1 MREIDF
7 YMSILI
13 KSAKIIDA
21 SSKFN
26 GKTQDILIIN
36 GKIQEINN
44 KIINSKAKK
53 IISFKDLHISSGW
66 MDTSVC
72 FGEPGLE
79 EREDLINGA
88 QTASFSGFTDIVLN
102 PETEPYLDTKADI
115 SYIKSNSKDFVT
127 KIHPL
132 GCLTKEAKS
141 KKLADLFEMFESG
154 AVGFYDFKRP
164 ITNSNLIK
172 IALQYVQNFNGL
184 VISFPYEK
192 SLCPNGQMHEG
203 QISTNYGLKGIPTIS
218 EEIMLKRDLKI
229 LEYTGGKIHIP
240 CISTEES
247 VKLIREAKKN
257 KLNVT
262 CSVSI
267 NNLFFN
273 DGKLK
278 DFDTRFKV
286 LPPIRSEE
294 HRKALI
300 KGLKDGIIDFV
311 TSDHTPIDIDKKKTD
326 FENSLFGSTG
336 LESLYGALNSLFDL
350 NTTIDILTRRKET
363 FGIEKSSIN
372 EGQTACLSLFNPNI
386 EYEFLKENIISKS
399 KNSCFIG
406 SKLKGKALGI
416 ISNNSIRLIEN

>member
-1 MREIDF
+1 V
-7 YMSILI
+7 
-13 KSAKIIDA
+13 
-21 SSKFN
+21 
-26 GKTQDILIIN
+26 
-36 GKIQEINN
+36 
-44 KIINSKAKK
+44 
-53 IISFKDLHISSGW
+53 SSGW
-66 MDTSVC
+66 LDTSVC

-79 EREDLINGA
+79 EREDLSNGA

-247 VKLIREAKKN
+247 VKLIKEAKKN
-257 KLNVT
+257 KLNIT

-273 DGKLK
+273 DDKLK

-386 EYEFLKENIISKS
+386 EYEFSKENIISKS

-416 ISNNSIRLIEN
+416 ISNNSIKIVEN

>member
-36 GKIQEINN
+36 GKIQEINSE
-44 KIINSKAKK
+44 INSKAKK
-53 IISFKDLHISSGW
+53 IISFKDLHVSSGW
-66 MDTSVC
+66 LDTSVC

-79 EREDLINGA
+79 EREDLSNGA

-247 VKLIREAKKN
+247 VKLIQEAKKN

-273 DGKLK
+273 DDKLK

-416 ISNNSIRLIEN
+416 ISNNSIKLIEN

>member
-1 MREIDF
+1 
-7 YMSILI
+7 MSILI

-36 GKIQEINN
+36 GKIQEINSE
-44 KIINSKAKK
+44 INSKAKK
-53 IISFKDLHISSGW
+53 IISFKDLHVSPGW
-66 MDTSVC
+66 LDTSVC

-247 VKLIREAKKN
+247 VKLIQEAKKN

-273 DGKLK
+273 DDKLK

-363 FGIEKSSIN
+363 FGIEKCSIN

>member
-36 GKIQEINN
+36 GKIQEINSE
-44 KIINSKAKK
+44 INSKAKK
-53 IISFKDLHISSGW
+53 IISFKDLHVSSGW

-141 KKLADLFEMFESG
+141 EKLADLFEMFESG

-218 EEIMLKRDLKI
+218 EEIMLKRGLKI

-240 CISTEES
+240 CISTQES

-273 DGKLK
+273 DDKLK

-350 NTTIDILTRRKET
+350 NTTIDILTRRKDT
-363 FGIEKSSIN
+363 FGIEKNSIN
-372 EGQTACLSLFNPNI
+372 KGQTACLSLFNPNI
-386 EYEFLKENIISKS
+386 EYEFVKENIISKS

-416 ISNNSIRLIEN
+416 ISNNSIKLI

>member
-44 KIINSKAKK
+44 EIINSKAKK

-132 GCLTKEAKS
+132 GCLTTEAKS

-273 DGKLK
+273 DDKLK

-416 ISNNSIRLIEN
+416 ISNNSIKLIEN

>member
-1 MREIDF
+1 
-7 YMSILI
+7 MSILI

-36 GKIQEINN
+36 GKIQEINSE
-44 KIINSKAKK
+44 INSKAKK
-53 IISFKDLHISSGW
+53 IISLKDLHVSPGW
-66 MDTSVC
+66 LDTSVC

-247 VKLIREAKKN
+247 VKLIQEAKKN

-273 DGKLK
+273 DDKLK

-300 KGLKDGIIDFV
+300 KGLKNGIIDFV

>member
-44 KIINSKAKK
+44 EIINSKAKK
-53 IISFKDLHISSGW
+53 IISFKDLHISPGW
-66 MDTSVC
+66 LDTSVC

-115 SYIKSNSKDFVT
+115 SYIKSNSKNFVT

-141 KKLADLFEMFESG
+141 KKLADLFEMSESG

-192 SLCPNGQMHEG
+192 SLCPNGQIHEG

-240 CISTEES
+240 CISTYES

-257 KLNVT
+257 KLNIT

-273 DGKLK
+273 DDKLK

-350 NTTIDILTRRKET
+350 NTTIDILTRRKDT
-363 FGIEKSSIN
+363 FGIEKNSIN

-416 ISNNSIRLIEN
+416 ISNNSIKLIEN

>member
-26 GKTQDILIIN
+26 GKTQDILIID
-36 GKIQEINN
+36 GKIQEINSE
-44 KIINSKAKK
+44 INSKAKK
-53 IISFKDLHISSGW
+53 IISLKDLHVSPGW
-66 MDTSVC
+66 LDTSVC

-273 DGKLK
+273 DDKLK

-300 KGLKDGIIDFV
+300 KGLNDGIIDFV

-363 FGIEKSSIN
+363 FGIKNSSIN

>member
-53 IISFKDLHISSGW
+53 IISFKDLHVSPGW
-66 MDTSVC
+66 LDTSVC

-88 QTASFSGFTDIVLN
+88 ETASFSGFTDIVLN

-115 SYIKSNSKDFVT
+115 SYIKSNSKNFVT

-257 KLNVT
+257 KLNIT

-273 DGKLK
+273 DDKLK

-294 HRKALI
+294 HRKALV

-350 NTTIDILTRRKET
+350 NTTIDILTRRKDI
-363 FGIEKSSIN
+363 FGIEKSSIK

-386 EYEFLKENIISKS
+386 KYEFLKENIISKS

>member
-36 GKIQEINN
+36 GKIQEINSE
-44 KIINSKAKK
+44 INSKAKK
-53 IISFKDLHISSGW
+53 IISFKDLHVSSGW
-66 MDTSVC
+66 LDTSVC

-79 EREDLINGA
+79 EREDLSNGA

-240 CISTEES
+240 CISTQES

-273 DGKLK
+273 DDKLK

-350 NTTIDILTRRKET
+350 NTTIDILTRRKDT

>member
-1 MREIDF
+1 
-7 YMSILI
+7 MSILI

-36 GKIQEINN
+36 GKIQEINSE
-44 KIINSKAKK
+44 INSKAKK
-53 IISFKDLHISSGW
+53 IISFKDLHVSSGW
-66 MDTSVC
+66 LDTSVC

-79 EREDLINGA
+79 EREDLSNGA

-240 CISTEES
+240 CISTEQS
-247 VKLIREAKKN
+247 VKLIQEAKKN

-273 DGKLK
+273 DDKLK

-416 ISNNSIRLIEN
+416 ISNNSIKLIEN

>member
-1 MREIDF
+1 
-7 YMSILI
+7 MSILI

-36 GKIQEINN
+36 GKIKEINSE
-44 KIINSKAKK
+44 INSKAKK
-53 IISFKDLHISSGW
+53 IISFKDLHVSPGW
-66 MDTSVC
+66 LDTSVC

-203 QISTNYGLKGIPTIS
+203 QISTNYGLKGIPSIS
-218 EEIMLKRDLKI
+218 EEIMLKRDPVS
-229 LEYTGGKIHIP
+229 YTHLTLPTI
-240 CISTEES
+240 
-247 VKLIREAKKN
+247 
-257 KLNVT
+257 
-262 CSVSI
+262 CSV
-267 NNLFFN
+267 
-273 DGKLK
+273 
-278 DFDTRFKV
+278 
-286 LPPIRSEE
+286 
-294 HRKALI
+294 
-300 KGLKDGIIDFV
+300 
-311 TSDHTPIDIDKKKTD
+311 
-326 FENSLFGSTG
+326 
-336 LESLYGALNSLFDL
+336 
-350 NTTIDILTRRKET
+350 
-363 FGIEKSSIN
+363 
-372 EGQTACLSLFNPNI
+372 
-386 EYEFLKENIISKS
+386 
-399 KNSCFIG
+399 
-406 SKLKGKALGI
+406 
-416 ISNNSIRLIEN
+416 

>member
-36 GKIQEINN
+36 GKIQEINSE
-44 KIINSKAKK
+44 INSKAKK
-53 IISFKDLHISSGW
+53 IISFKDLHVSSGW

-273 DGKLK
+273 DDKLK

-350 NTTIDILTRRKET
+350 NTTIDILTRRKDT
-363 FGIEKSSIN
+363 FGIEKNSIN
-372 EGQTACLSLFNPNI
+372 KGQTACLSLFNPNI
-386 EYEFLKENIISKS
+386 EYEFVKENIISKS

-416 ISNNSIRLIEN
+416 ISNNSIKLIEN

>member
-1 MREIDF
+1 
-7 YMSILI
+7 MSILI

-44 KIINSKAKK
+44 EINSKAKK
-53 IISFKDLHISSGW
+53 TISFKDLHLSPGW
-66 MDTSVC
+66 LDTSVC

-79 EREDLINGA
+79 EREDLSNGA

-102 PETEPYLDTKADI
+102 PETQPYLDTKADI

-240 CISTEES
+240 CISTQES

-257 KLNVT
+257 KLNIT

-273 DGKLK
+273 DDKLK

-336 LESLYGALNSLFDL
+336 LESMYGALNTLFDL

-416 ISNNSIRLIEN
+416 ISNNSIKLIEN

>member
-1 MREIDF
+1 MRQIDF

-36 GKIQEINN
+36 GKIQEINSE
-44 KIINSKAKK
+44 INSKAKK
-53 IISFKDLHISSGW
+53 TISFKDLHLSPGW
-66 MDTSVC
+66 LDTSVC

-79 EREDLINGA
+79 EREDLSNGA

-102 PETEPYLDTKADI
+102 PETQPYLDTKADI

-247 VKLIREAKKN
+247 VKLIQEAKKN

-273 DGKLK
+273 DDKLK

-363 FGIEKSSIN
+363 FGLEKSSIN

>member
-26 GKTQDILIIN
+26 GKTQDILIID
-36 GKIQEINN
+36 GKIQEINSE
-44 KIINSKAKK
+44 INSKAKK
-53 IISFKDLHISSGW
+53 IISLKDLHVSPGW
-66 MDTSVC
+66 LDTSVC

-247 VKLIREAKKN
+247 VKLIQEAKKN

-273 DGKLK
+273 DDKLK

>member
-1 MREIDF
+1 
-7 YMSILI
+7 MSILI

-44 KIINSKAKK
+44 EINSKAKK
-53 IISFKDLHISSGW
+53 TISFKDLHLSPGW
-66 MDTSVC
+66 LDTSVC

-79 EREDLINGA
+79 EREDLSNGA

-102 PETEPYLDTKADI
+102 PETQPYLDTKADI

-247 VKLIREAKKN
+247 VKLIQEAKKN

-273 DGKLK
+273 DDKLK

-363 FGIEKSSIN
+363 FGLEKSSIN

-386 EYEFLKENIISKS
+386 EYEFLKENILSKS

>member
-1 MREIDF
+1 MHEIDF

-26 GKTQDILIIN
+26 GKTQDILIVN
-36 GKIQEINN
+36 GKIKEINN

-66 MDTSVC
+66 LDTSVC

-88 QTASFSGFTDIVLN
+88 QTASFSGFTDIILN
-102 PETEPYLDTKADI
+102 PETQPYLDTKADI
-115 SYIKSNSKDFVT
+115 SYIKSSSKDFVT

-184 VISFPYEK
+184 IISFPFEK
-192 SLCPNGQMHEG
+192 SLCTNGQMHEG

-240 CISTEES
+240 CISTNES
-247 VKLIREAKKN
+247 VKLIQEAKKN

-273 DGKLK
+273 DNKLK

-300 KGLKDGIIDFV
+300 KGLRDGIIDFV

-336 LESLYGALNSLFDL
+336 LESVYGALNSLFDL
-350 NTTIDILTRRKET
+350 NTTIDILTRRKDT
-363 FGIEKSSIN
+363 FGIEKNSIN
-372 EGQTACLSLFNPNI
+372 KGQTACLSLFNPNI

-416 ISNNSIRLIEN
+416 ISKNSIKLIEN

>member
-1 MREIDF
+1 
-7 YMSILI
+7 MSILI

-44 KIINSKAKK
+44 EINSKAKK
-53 IISFKDLHISSGW
+53 TISFKDLHLSPGW
-66 MDTSVC
+66 LDTSVC

-79 EREDLINGA
+79 EREDLSNGA

-102 PETEPYLDTKADI
+102 PETQPYLDTKADI

-192 SLCPNGQMHEG
+192 LLCPNGQMHEG

-247 VKLIREAKKN
+247 VKLIQEAKKN

-273 DGKLK
+273 DDKLK

-363 FGIEKSSIN
+363 FGLEKSSIN

>member
-1 MREIDF
+1 
-7 YMSILI
+7 MSILI

-44 KIINSKAKK
+44 EIINSKAKK
-53 IISFKDLHISSGW
+53 IISFKDLHVSSGW
-66 MDTSVC
+66 LDTSVC

-79 EREDLINGA
+79 EREDLSNGA

-102 PETEPYLDTKADI
+102 PETQPYLDTKADI

-247 VKLIREAKKN
+247 VKLIQEAKKN

-273 DGKLK
+273 DDKLK

>member
-44 KIINSKAKK
+44 EIINSKAKK
-53 IISFKDLHISSGW
+53 IISFKDLHVSSGW
-66 MDTSVC
+66 LDTSVC

-79 EREDLINGA
+79 EREDLLNGA

-240 CISTEES
+240 CISTQES

-273 DGKLK
+273 DDKLK

-350 NTTIDILTRRKET
+350 NTTIDILTRRKDT
-363 FGIEKSSIN
+363 FGIEKNSIN
-372 EGQTACLSLFNPNI
+372 KGQTACLSLFNPNI

-416 ISNNSIRLIEN
+416 ISNNSIKLIEN

>member
-36 GKIQEINN
+36 GKIQEINSE
-44 KIINSKAKK
+44 INSKAKK
-53 IISFKDLHISSGW
+53 IISFKDLHVSSGW
-66 MDTSVC
+66 LDTSVC

-79 EREDLINGA
+79 EREDLSNGA

-115 SYIKSNSKDFVT
+115 SYIKSNTKDFVT

-247 VKLIREAKKN
+247 VKLIQKAKKN

-273 DGKLK
+273 DDKLK

-350 NTTIDILTRRKET
+350 NTTIDILTRRKDT
-363 FGIEKSSIN
+363 FGIEKNSIN
-372 EGQTACLSLFNPNI
+372 KGQTACLSLFNPNI
-386 EYEFLKENIISKS
+386 EYEFVKENIISKS

-416 ISNNSIRLIEN
+416 ISNNSIKLIEN

>member
-1 MREIDF
+1 
-7 YMSILI
+7 MSILI

-26 GKTQDILIIN
+26 GKTQDILIID
-36 GKIQEINN
+36 GKIQEINSE
-44 KIINSKAKK
+44 INSKAKK
-53 IISFKDLHISSGW
+53 IISLKDLHVSPGW
-66 MDTSVC
+66 LDTSVC

-102 PETEPYLDTKADI
+102 PETQPYLDTKADI

-247 VKLIREAKKN
+247 VKLIQEAKKN

-273 DGKLK
+273 DDKLK

>member
-1 MREIDF
+1 
-7 YMSILI
+7 MSILI

-26 GKTQDILIIN
+26 GKTQDILIID
-36 GKIQEINN
+36 GTSQEINSEN
-44 KIINSKAKK
+44 NSKAKK
-53 IISFKDLHISSGW
+53 IISLKDLHVSPGW
-66 MDTSVC
+66 LDTSVC

-79 EREDLINGA
+79 EREDLSNGA

-102 PETEPYLDTKADI
+102 PETQPYLDTKADI

-247 VKLIREAKKN
+247 VKLIQEAKKN

-273 DGKLK
+273 DDKLK

-363 FGIEKSSIN
+363 FGIKNSSIN

>member
-1 MREIDF
+1 
-7 YMSILI
+7 MSILI

-44 KIINSKAKK
+44 EINSKAKK
-53 IISFKDLHISSGW
+53 TISFKDLHLSPGW
-66 MDTSVC
+66 LDTSVC

-79 EREDLINGA
+79 EREDLSNGA

-247 VKLIREAKKN
+247 VKLIQEAKKN

-273 DGKLK
+273 DDKLK

>member
-1 MREIDF
+1 
-7 YMSILI
+7 MSILI

-36 GKIQEINN
+36 GKIQEINSE
-44 KIINSKAKK
+44 INSKAKK
-53 IISFKDLHISSGW
+53 IISLKDLHVSPGW
-66 MDTSVC
+66 LDTSVC

-247 VKLIREAKKN
+247 VKLIQEAKKN

-273 DGKLK
+273 DDKLK

-350 NTTIDILTRRKET
+350 NKTIDILTRRKET
-363 FGIEKSSIN
+363 FGIKNSSIN

>member
-1 MREIDF
+1 
-7 YMSILI
+7 MSILI

-36 GKIQEINN
+36 GKIQEINSE
-44 KIINSKAKK
+44 INSKAKK
-53 IISFKDLHISSGW
+53 IISLKDLHVSPGW
-66 MDTSVC
+66 LDTSVC

-102 PETEPYLDTKADI
+102 PETQPYLDTKADI

-247 VKLIREAKKN
+247 VKLIQEAKKN

-273 DGKLK
+273 DDKLK

>member
-44 KIINSKAKK
+44 EINSKAKK
-53 IISFKDLHISSGW
+53 TISFKDLHLSPGW
-66 MDTSVC
+66 LDTSVC

-79 EREDLINGA
+79 EREDLSNGA

-102 PETEPYLDTKADI
+102 PETQPYLDTKADI

-247 VKLIREAKKN
+247 VKLIQEAKKN

-273 DGKLK
+273 DDKLK

-336 LESLYGALNSLFDL
+336 LESLYGALNSLFNL

-399 KNSCFIG
+399 KNSCYIG

>member
-1 MREIDF
+1 
-7 YMSILI
+7 MSILI

-44 KIINSKAKK
+44 EIINSKAKK
-53 IISFKDLHISSGW
+53 IISFKDLHVSSGW
-66 MDTSVC
+66 LDTSVC

-79 EREDLINGA
+79 EREDLSNGA

-240 CISTEES
+240 CISTQES

-257 KLNVT
+257 KLNIT

-273 DGKLK
+273 DDKLK

-350 NTTIDILTRRKET
+350 NTTIDILTRRKDT
-363 FGIEKSSIN
+363 FGIEKNSIN
-372 EGQTACLSLFNPNI
+372 KGQTACLSLFNPNI

-416 ISNNSIRLIEN
+416 ISNNSIKLIEN

>member
-1 MREIDF
+1 
-7 YMSILI
+7 MSILI

-21 SSKFN
+21 TSKFN

-44 KIINSKAKK
+44 EINSKAKK
-53 IISFKDLHISSGW
+53 TISFKDLHLSPGW
-66 MDTSVC
+66 LDTSVC

-79 EREDLINGA
+79 EREDLSNGA

-247 VKLIREAKKN
+247 VKLIQEAKKN

-273 DGKLK
+273 DDKLK

>member
-1 MREIDF
+1 
-7 YMSILI
+7 MSILI

-44 KIINSKAKK
+44 EINSKAKK
-53 IISFKDLHISSGW
+53 TISFKDLHLSPGW
-66 MDTSVC
+66 LDTSVC

-79 EREDLINGA
+79 EREDLSNGA

-247 VKLIREAKKN
+247 VKLIQEAKKN

-273 DGKLK
+273 DDKLK

-416 ISNNSIRLIEN
+416 ISNNSIRLIEK

>member
-1 MREIDF
+1 
-7 YMSILI
+7 MSILI

-44 KIINSKAKK
+44 EIINSKAKK
-53 IISFKDLHISSGW
+53 IISFKDLHISPGW
-66 MDTSVC
+66 LDTSVC

-115 SYIKSNSKDFVT
+115 SYIKSNSEDFVT

-247 VKLIREAKKN
+247 VKLIKEAKKN
-257 KLNVT
+257 KLNIT

-273 DGKLK
+273 DDKLK

-350 NTTIDILTRRKET
+350 NTTIDILTRRKDT
-363 FGIEKSSIN
+363 FGIEKNSIN

-416 ISNNSIRLIEN
+416 ISNNSIKLIEN

>member
-36 GKIQEINN
+36 GKIQEINSE
-44 KIINSKAKK
+44 INSKAKK
-53 IISFKDLHISSGW
+53 IISFKDLHVSSGW
-66 MDTSVC
+66 LDTSVC

-79 EREDLINGA
+79 EREDLLNGA

-240 CISTEES
+240 CISTQES

-273 DGKLK
+273 DDKLK

-350 NTTIDILTRRKET
+350 NTTIDILTRRKDT
-363 FGIEKSSIN
+363 FGIEKNSIN
-372 EGQTACLSLFNPNI
+372 KGQTACLSLFNPNI

-416 ISNNSIRLIEN
+416 ISNNSIKLIEN

>member
-1 MREIDF
+1 
-7 YMSILI
+7 MSILI

-44 KIINSKAKK
+44 EINSKAKK
-53 IISFKDLHISSGW
+53 TISFKDLHLSPGW
-66 MDTSVC
+66 LDTSVC

-79 EREDLINGA
+79 EREDLSNGA

-102 PETEPYLDTKADI
+102 PETQPYLDTKADI

-247 VKLIREAKKN
+247 VKLIQEAKKN

-273 DGKLK
+273 DDKLK

-300 KGLKDGIIDFV
+300 KGLKNGIIDFV

>member
-1 MREIDF
+1 
-7 YMSILI
+7 MSILI

-44 KIINSKAKK
+44 EINSKSKK
-53 IISFKDLHISSGW
+53 IISFKNLHVSPGW
-66 MDTSVC
+66 LDTSVC

-115 SYIKSNSKDFVT
+115 SYIKSNSEDFVT

-247 VKLIREAKKN
+247 VKLIKEAKKN
-257 KLNVT
+257 KLNIT

-273 DGKLK
+273 DDKLK

-350 NTTIDILTRRKET
+350 NTTIDILTRRKDT
-363 FGIEKSSIN
+363 FGIEKNSIN

-386 EYEFLKENIISKS
+386 EYEFLKENIISRS

-416 ISNNSIRLIEN
+416 ISNNSIKLIEN

>member
-1 MREIDF
+1 
-7 YMSILI
+7 MSILI

-26 GKTQDILIIN
+26 GKTQDILIID
-36 GKIQEINN
+36 GKIQEINSE
-44 KIINSKAKK
+44 INSKAKK
-53 IISFKDLHISSGW
+53 IISLKDLHVSPGW
-66 MDTSVC
+66 LDTSVC

-247 VKLIREAKKN
+247 VKLIQEAKKN

-273 DGKLK
+273 DDKLK

-363 FGIEKSSIN
+363 FGIKNSSIN

>member
-1 MREIDF
+1 
-7 YMSILI
+7 MSILI

-36 GKIQEINN
+36 GKIQEINSE
-44 KIINSKAKK
+44 INSKANK
-53 IISFKDLHISSGW
+53 IISYKDLHVSPGW
-66 MDTSVC
+66 LDTSVC

-273 DGKLK
+273 DDKLK

-300 KGLKDGIIDFV
+300 KGLKNGIIDFV